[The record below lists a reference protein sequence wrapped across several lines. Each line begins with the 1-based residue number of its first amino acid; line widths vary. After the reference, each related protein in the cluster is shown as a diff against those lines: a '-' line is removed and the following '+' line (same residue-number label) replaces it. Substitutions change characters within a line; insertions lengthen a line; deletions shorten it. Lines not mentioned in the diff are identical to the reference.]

1 MLVSSQR
8 KPRGVPGKGLWE
20 GALSPHHP
28 TLAESEDRKK
38 PKKVLGNLETP
49 ASSGPTVISQLSLF
63 IIEQDVYYSS
73 SVVPRGLDVIIHNS
87 RSSRNLLNLS
97 GHR

>member
-8 KPRGVPGKGLWE
+8 KPRGIPGKGLWE
-20 GALSPHHP
+20 GALSP